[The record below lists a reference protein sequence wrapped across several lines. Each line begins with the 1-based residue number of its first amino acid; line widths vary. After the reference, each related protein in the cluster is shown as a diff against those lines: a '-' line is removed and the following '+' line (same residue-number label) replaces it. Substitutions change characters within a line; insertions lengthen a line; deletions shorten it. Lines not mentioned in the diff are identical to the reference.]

1 MNSGLKDQAIPTVK
15 CVDAELAQLYPDA
28 KCELDFSTAF
38 ELLIATVL
46 SAQTTDARVN
56 SVTPELFERWPDP
69 QSMAAAPEEE
79 IEKLL
84 RPLGMAARRTRHL
97 QELSA
102 RLVHDFGGSV
112 PDDQKALESLAG
124 VGRKTAHVVRGTWF
138 GHSLL
143 TVDTH
148 VGRLARRLG
157 WSESADPRTVERD
170 VVARTGSDGCQDSV
184 DLTTLS
190 HRLIFHGRNL
200 CTARKPAC
208 NECPLATNETP
219 CPSAFKEL
227 VGRRREK

>member
-1 MNSGLKDQAIPTVK
+1 MNSGLKDQAIPAVER
-15 CVDAELAQLYPDA
+15 VDFELAKLYPDA
-28 KCELDFSTAF
+28 KCELNFSTAF
-38 ELLIATVL
+38 ELLVATVL

-56 SVTPELFERWPDP
+56 AVTPELFERWPHA
-69 QSMAAAPEEE
+69 QAMASAPEEE
-79 IEKLL
+79 IESIL
-84 RPLGMAARRTRHL
+84 RPLGMATRRTRHV

-102 RLVHDFGGSV
+102 RLATDFGGEV

-157 WSESADPRTVERD
+157 WSESTTPRTVERD
-170 VVARTGSDGCQDSV
+170 VTARTESDGCRDLV
-184 DLTTLS
+184 DLTMLS

-208 NECPLATNETP
+208 AQCPLAKLETP
-219 CPSAFKEL
+219 CPSAFTQ
-227 VGRRREK
+227 